1 MASPSDVQLQTSG
14 PTPGPEIQAAVV
26 GLGKKQSSGIEEVK
40 ERMQHGPAT
49 FQIMRQNRQAAEDG
63 MLLVHPEKY
72 LEASFEVFLFML
84 AICWITTAIFTWDAI
99 DGKPH
104 ANRIKDIFSYNN
116 VCVGFDVKPAAYL
129 AQPLMCLQ
137 AYFGVRYAMLDSLRA
152 EMQYKAEEIKLN
164 AYRFTI
170 TINAVF
176 GFTMLL
182 WGMLLIVPPGAG
194 GSALDYHFYVYV
206 VFVVVMYLTIL
217 ANFIEAPNENIS
229 NIAKYWC
236 IYYGI
241 HTLLLLM
248 VGFVGF
254 NSYDFIQCPSDD
266 VEMLVANGNFTLL
279 CDQEPGIPVSFMS
292 FLDYGWFILLVPTTM
307 LLPASPPL
315 VLSEIKLS
323 HMHEDHSRALPFQ
336 ADKHIARAV
345 EQIKNIDAEDI
356 AKVKRKVS
364 VTIDAAAIKI
374 QAIFRGNEV
383 RKTTAQAAAPSP
395 A

>member
-1 MASPSDVQLQTSG
+1 
-14 PTPGPEIQAAVV
+14 
-26 GLGKKQSSGIEEVK
+26 
-40 ERMQHGPAT
+40 
-49 FQIMRQNRQAAEDG
+49 
-63 MLLVHPEKY
+63 
-72 LEASFEVFLFML
+72 
-84 AICWITTAIFTWDAI
+84 
-99 DGKPH
+99 
-104 ANRIKDIFSYNN
+104 
-116 VCVGFDVKPAAYL
+116 
-129 AQPLMCLQ
+129 MCLQ
-137 AYFGVRYAMLDSLRA
+137 AYYGIRYAMLDSLRA
-152 EMQYKAEEIKLN
+152 EMQYAAEEVSLR

-194 GSALDYHFYVYV
+194 GAALDYHFYVYV
-206 VFVVVMYLTIL
+206 IFVVVMYLTIL
-217 ANFIEAPNENIS
+217 ANFFEAPPENIS
-229 NIAKYWC
+229 KISKYWC
-236 IYYGI
+236 AYYGV

-266 VEMLVANGNFTLL
+266 VQMLVENGNFTLL
-279 CDQEPGIPVSFMS
+279 CDQEPGIPVGIMS

-315 VLSEIKLS
+315 VLGEIRLS
-323 HMHEDHSRALPFQ
+323 HAAEDHSRALPFQ

-345 EQIKNIDAEDI
+345 EKIKNIDADDVAE
-356 AKVKRKVS
+356 VKRRVS
-364 VTIDAAAIKI
+364 VTVDAAAIKI

-383 RKTTAQAAAPSP
+383 RKNAAKEAASSP